1 MPGQALI
8 KKKYKKRNKGLII
21 KTLQRYD
28 KIKCFEQKQLEIFVS
43 ITIQGEQKTLK
54 IFIIT

>member
-28 KIKCFEQKQLEIFVS
+28 KIKCFEQKQLAIFVS
-43 ITIQGEQKTLK
+43 VTIQGEQKTLK